1 VVPTRAPEPLPAPVA
16 VREVA
21 VPRSA
26 PLPAPVAR
34 VEEADEPVVPLLS
47 DEEAII
53 AGNREAE
60 SFNFVLPALPAV
72 PVAEV
77 GKASFP
83 GEKDFDDA
91 VASLPPGLADKLRVT
106 LGAEF
111 TALRPIPAGKLR
123 KPL

>member
-1 VVPTRAPEPLPAPVA
+1 MPSPVA
-16 VREVA
+16 
-21 VPRSA
+21 
-26 PLPAPVAR
+26 
-34 VEEADEPVVPLLS
+34 EPVIVVAKPVSMSVAASRVDEAEELPIPQLS
-47 DEEAII
+47 EEETII
-53 AGNREAE
+53 AENREAE

-72 PVAEV
+72 TVAEV

-83 GEKDFDDA
+83 GEEDFDNA
-91 VASLPPGLADKLRVT
+91 LASLPPGLAEKLRIT